1 MGNNGESTQ
10 QQKRA
15 MPLRVRKPKVSSET
29 VNFVVGIPLPATI
42 SERIAR
48 DTCQIFR
55 NADRTN
61 RFRLLPPETF
71 HVTLLEF
78 ENAQPGVVA
87 NFLAELEKRLT
98 IMRPFQGRMDG
109 MQLKAGE
116 GFGAVWVSFQDSEN
130 ETLALRLLLETCAA
144 DFQLPEWQPKELEA
158 HNTVALYKEANLE
171 KLEEVIRGRS
181 TNFGRFT
188 VGQLAVYEYSTGSE
202 GPSFDLVCTKRLD
215 LQGGESR

>member
-1 MGNNGESTQ
+1 LT
-10 QQKRA
+10 
-15 MPLRVRKPKVSSET
+15 LRGRKPKVSSET
-29 VNFVVGIPLPATI
+29 LNLVVGIPLPGNI

-55 NADRTN
+55 NADKAGKY
-61 RFRLLPPETF
+61 RLLPPETF
-71 HVTLLEF
+71 HVTLLDF
-78 ENAQPGVVA
+78 QNAQPDAVFH
-87 NFLAELEKRLT
+87 FLAELEKRLT

-144 DFQLPEWQPKELEA
+144 DFELPEWQPKELEA
-158 HNTVALYKEANLE
+158 HTTVALYKEANLE
-171 KLEEVIRGRS
+171 KLDEAIRGRS

-215 LQGGESR
+215 LQGGDSR